1 MLRERL
7 EPLMLES
14 IRQSKYTNNDGTRLL
29 VRSRDL
35 EDEPFKYQI
44 EYIQAALSMEK
55 KLVVMLYDDGHL
67 DMHNIA
73 IERCFRHIAIGRRNW
88 LHTGSHQAA
97 KNIAFMFG
105 LLETCKLN
113 EIDFGIYI
121 EDVLTRI
128 MYGEH
133 VDDTFLPCGY
143 VPRYKEG
150 RMPHSIKKQ

>member
-1 MLRERL
+1 MNTGDWLSFIEHQFVNGACPLFTMSPVHRIEHQFVNGACPLFMRER
-7 EPLMLES
+7 S
-14 IRQSKYTNNDGTRLL
+14 
-29 VRSRDL
+29 
-35 EDEPFKYQI
+35 
-44 EYIQAALSMEK
+44 LSP
-55 KLVVMLYDDGHL
+55 VHA
-67 DMHNIA
+67 NIA

-113 EIDFGIYI
+113 DIDFGIYI

-150 RMPHSIKKQ
+150 QDAA

>member
-29 VRSRDL
+29 VRSRDSK
-35 EDEPFKYQI
+35 DQPFDYQI
-44 EYIQAALSMEK
+44 EYIQAALTMEK

-73 IERCFRHIAIGRRNW
+73 IERCFRHITIGRRNW

-105 LLETCKLN
+105 FLESCKLN
-113 EIDFGIYI
+113 DIDFGIYI

-133 VDDTFLPCGY
+133 VDESFLPCGY

-150 RMPHSIKKQ
+150 QDAA

>member
-7 EPLMLES
+7 EPLMLEA

-105 LLETCKLN
+105 LLESCKLN
-113 EIDFGIYI
+113 DIDFGIYI

-133 VDDTFLPCGY
+133 VDESFLPCGY
-143 VPRYKEG
+143 IPRYKEG
-150 RMPHSIKKQ
+150 QDAA

>member
-29 VRSRDL
+29 VRSRDSK
-35 EDEPFKYQI
+35 DQPFDYQI
-44 EYIQAALSMEK
+44 EYIQAALSIEK

-105 LLETCKLN
+105 LLESCKLN
-113 EIDFGIYI
+113 DIDFGIYI

-128 MYGEH
+128 MYGEQ
-133 VDDTFLPCGY
+133 VDESFLPCGY
-143 VPRYKEG
+143 FPRYKEG
-150 RMPHSIKKQ
+150 QDTA